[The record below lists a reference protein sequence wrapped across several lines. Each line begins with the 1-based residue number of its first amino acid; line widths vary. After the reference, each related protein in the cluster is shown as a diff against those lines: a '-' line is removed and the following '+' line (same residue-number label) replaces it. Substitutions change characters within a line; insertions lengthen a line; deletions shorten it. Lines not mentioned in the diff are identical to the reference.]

1 MTFILRTI
9 HNLAS
14 LIKGAS
20 AQKTIRINQK
30 YVRQMLLTRLKQLIL
45 VLSTELAAVESF

>member
-1 MTFILRTI
+1 MTFIFHTI

-14 LIKGAS
+14 VIKGAS

-30 YVRQMLLTRLKQLIL
+30 YVRQMLLTKQLSL

>member
-1 MTFILRTI
+1 MTFILHTI

-14 LIKGAS
+14 VIKGAS

-45 VLSTELAAVESF
+45 VLSTELDAVESF

>member
-1 MTFILRTI
+1 MTFILHTI

-14 LIKGAS
+14 VIKGAS

-30 YVRQMLLTRLKQLIL
+30 YVRQMLLTKQLSL
-45 VLSTELAAVESF
+45 VLSTELAAAESF